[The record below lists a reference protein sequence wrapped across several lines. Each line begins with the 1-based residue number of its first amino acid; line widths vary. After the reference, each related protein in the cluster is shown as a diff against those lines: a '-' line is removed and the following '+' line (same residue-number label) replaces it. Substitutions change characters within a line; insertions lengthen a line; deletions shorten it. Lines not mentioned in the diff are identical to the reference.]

1 MSEAQTLR
9 GRALRIGSLLCV
21 MATVAACTDGQTLG
35 FLDQKATSESTQ
47 DTGTTQQAAAT
58 GEERDVEAPDV
69 FAAEEA
75 GLWDGRPSLGGV
87 WIAHPDVDEP
97 ERVIIRNNANN
108 KEVIGALFRRER
120 EIPGPRLQASS
131 DAASALG
138 MLAGAPVELSVVAL
152 RRETVEVEPPT
163 SAQVAEAE
171 TPAVPEVSE
180 VAETPLDPIADGAA
194 AAIAASEVAPI
205 EEVVAI
211 AADETA
217 SADGADATKT
227 ESGETSKPR
236 NPRGGFLTALFAGN
250 RNKQVGEPLS
260 ALKSEEQRL
269 ASAPATVASDATPPA
284 APPARAETHTSRL
297 DKPFLQIGIFS
308 VEKNANR
315 AADMMRAAG
324 MVPTI
329 HAQKSNDKAFW
340 RVVVGP
346 AQTKSERS
354 ALLKQIKGVGFSD
367 AYAVTN

>member
-9 GRALRIGSLLCV
+9 GRALRWGGLACV
-21 MATVAACTDGQTLG
+21 LVTVSACSDGQTLG
-35 FLDQKATSESTQ
+35 FLEPKADRASVETS
-47 DTGTTQQAAAT
+47 DTSGSAAAT
-58 GEERDVEAPDV
+58 GEERDVEAPEV
-69 FAAEEA
+69 FAAQEA

-87 WIAHPDVDEP
+87 WIAHPDVGDP
-97 ERVIIRNNANN
+97 ERVVIRNNANN

-152 RRETVEVEPPT
+152 RREVVAPAPAPEEPSEP
-163 SAQVAEAE
+163 EAA
-171 TPAVPEVSE
+171 AVPEPSE
-180 VAETPLDPIADGAA
+180 VAETTLDPITDGAA
-194 AAIAASEVAPI
+194 AAIAASEDTSV
-205 EEVVAI
+205 EDTDTSDV
-211 AADETA
+211 A
-217 SADGADATKT
+217 SAAETVT
-227 ESGETSKPR
+227 EEGETPTAR
-236 NPRGGFLTALFAGN
+236 PARAGFLAALFAGN
-250 RNKQVGEPLS
+250 RNKDVGAPLS
-260 ALKSEEQRL
+260 ALKPEEERL
-269 ASAPATVASDATPPA
+269 ASAPATVANDATPPPA
-284 APPARAETHTSRL
+284 APRATPRASRL

-308 VEKNANR
+308 VEQNAQR
-315 AADMMRAAG
+315 AADMMRQAG

-329 HAQKSNDKAFW
+329 HAQNSNGKAFW